1 MKSVIIY
8 SLRSLA
14 LRSGS
19 ILLAEENKGSEASHG
34 IRGSRFQALPLGPG
48 AQPILPDG
56 SSFPSFSSLK
66 MSGFPVAASGRR
78 GSVILIVLVTIMFAA
93 VALTLF
99 IEKAGNDL
107 LVDAREADSIRLRSE
122 AYSAL
127 ETTVGVLEDF
137 RVVAGGLHS
146 PAEGWGNPL
155 EFAHYEPA
163 AGRTVDVQFVDESA
177 KISLPKAQPT
187 AFLELF
193 KAWGMLPG
201 DAQKLTDALT
211 LWMKKDAPPGSAGA
225 PRLEDYDRGALPSI
239 PPGRSLH
246 SFNELASIEYA
257 RNVFYDENGEP
268 NELWHRFVETFSL
281 YSYEKS
287 NINGGNPATLTG
299 LGVTD
304 AAEKKRLRDFVTGT
318 GSFQRK
324 GPGFFKN
331 TADVATLLGANSPAV
346 AGLSTDIAALRVIV
360 TVHEGRSRF
369 TLSTVIAPTGGAT
382 LPPKTPD
389 ATPAK
394 GAAPGQPKPAAPEG
408 TPPPSATPKSR
419 VSKGNADA
427 KSLNYPFTIL
437 EIRENDEHSS
447 VAAAS
452 AI

>member
-1 MKSVIIY
+1 
-8 SLRSLA
+8 
-14 LRSGS
+14 
-19 ILLAEENKGSEASHG
+19 
-34 IRGSRFQALPLGPG
+34 
-48 AQPILPDG
+48 
-56 SSFPSFSSLK
+56 
-66 MSGFPVAASGRR
+66 
-78 GSVILIVLVTIMFAA
+78 MFAA

-107 LVDAREADSIRLRSE
+107 LVDAREADAIRLRSE

-127 ETTVGVLEDF
+127 ETTIGVLEDF

-163 AGRTVDVQFVDESA
+163 AGRTIEVQFVDESA
-177 KISLPKAQPT
+177 KISLPKAQPST
-187 AFLELF
+187 FLELF
-193 KAWGMLPG
+193 KGWGMLPG
-201 DAQKLTDALT
+201 DAQKLTDALM
-211 LWMKKDAPPGSAGA
+211 LWMKKDAPPGTAGA
-225 PRLEDYDRGALPSI
+225 PRLEDYDRGELPSI

-257 RNVFYDENGEP
+257 RNVFYDETGEP
-268 NELWHRFVETFSL
+268 NELWHRFVDAFSL

-299 LGVTD
+299 LGITD
-304 AAEKKRLRDFVTGT
+304 PAEKKRLHDFVNGT

-331 TADVATLLGANSPAV
+331 NADVATLLGANSPAV
-346 AGLSTDIAALRVIV
+346 AGLATDIAALRVIV
-360 TVHEGRSRF
+360 TVHEGRSAF

-382 LPPKTPD
+382 APPKTPD
-389 ATPAK
+389 PTPAK
-394 GAAPGQPKPAAPEG
+394 GSVPGKPNKPATPEG
-408 TPPPSATPKSR
+408 TPPPTAAPKSR
-419 VSKGNADA
+419 VAKGNADA

-437 EIRENDEHSS
+437 EIRENDERPS
-447 VAAAS
+447 VAADS